1 MVVSDCG
8 IYPSAVYQW
17 IGTLIQALLTN
28 IGQGVKC
35 CVDKLESVHLP
46 EWARPRKKKFLQRR
60 QQELRR
66 RRERGADRMFSDP
79 EGLRRKSPAL
89 RRLHL
94 LQGPSADDG
103 ERG

>member
-1 MVVSDCG
+1 VSDYG
-8 IYPSAVYQW
+8 IYPSTVYQC
-17 IGTLIQALLTN
+17 IGALILALLTN
-28 IGQGVKC
+28 IGQGIKC
-35 CVDKLESVHLP
+35 CMDKLESVVHLP
-46 EWARPRKKKFLQRR
+46 EWARPRTKTVLQRR